1 MSDQNRYARPRKGN
15 IHGIY
20 TLAYYV
26 LTPIMKT
33 LTKYRWEG
41 TENLPESGGF
51 ILAPNHLSEFDPVA
65 MGYFMG
71 INGYEVQ
78 FLAKD
83 GLFKV
88 PGLGPVLK
96 AWGMIPVA
104 RDNGEAKD
112 ALKAAREA
120 LAEGAVIG
128 FYYEGTLTRDPAFW
142 PMKGKTGLARLALD
156 TRVPIVPVIQWGAQD
171 VLDRNSG
178 VRIVGPRPTL
188 YFRVLPPLDYSDI
201 KGDSS
206 NQEGVRELTDR
217 IEKVL
222 ADGSATLRGQEA
234 PSQTWD
240 MKASGKT
247 PKKDLKPFS
256 KWRRSLARAN
266 GRQDILAADPKF
278 R

>member
-1 MSDQNRYARPRKGN
+1 MSGQNRYARPRKGN

-20 TLAYYV
+20 TIAYYT
-26 LTPIMKT
+26 LTPIMKA
-33 LTKYRWEG
+33 LTKYRWVG
-41 TENLPESGGF
+41 VENLPESGGF

-83 GLFKV
+83 SLFRV
-88 PGLGPVLK
+88 PVLGSVLK

-104 RDNGEAKD
+104 RETNGATD
-112 ALKAAREA
+112 SLKAAREA
-120 LAEGAVIG
+120 LAQGAVIG

-156 TRVPIVPVIQWGAQD
+156 TRVPIIPVIQWGAQD
-171 VLDRNSG
+171 VLDRDSG

-188 YFRVLPPLDYSDI
+188 YFQVLPALDYSDI
-201 KGDSS
+201 EGDSS

-217 IEKVL
+217 VEKVL
-222 ADGSATLRGQEA
+222 AAGSATLRGQVA
-234 PSQTWD
+234 PSETWD
-240 MKASGKT
+240 MKVSGKT
-247 PKKDLKPFS
+247 QKDVLQPFS
-256 KWRRSLARAN
+256 KWRKSLARAN